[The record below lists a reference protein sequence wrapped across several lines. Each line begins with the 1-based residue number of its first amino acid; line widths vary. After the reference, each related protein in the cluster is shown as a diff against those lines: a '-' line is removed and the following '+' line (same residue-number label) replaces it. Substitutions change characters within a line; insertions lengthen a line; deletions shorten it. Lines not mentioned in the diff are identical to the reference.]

1 MNKLFTMAA
10 FAVFSSVVS
19 FGQITQINA
28 NNSLEVVAPLNG
40 VKSIFSSATQQTLWV
55 SEGTLASTI
64 QLSPTILFVESGGL
78 VNGKLLFTGQTAATG
93 EELYI
98 TDGTP
103 GGTVLVKDIFP
114 GPNSSKPAD
123 FVWMNGFWYFSAETD
138 LEGRELWRTNGTEG
152 GTTFIKDINTGTG
165 SSNGDNQYDPIVNGN
180 YFLFAAKGVS
190 GGLELWK
197 SDGTTGGTML
207 LKDINPGADSSSPS
221 EFYLFN
227 NLVLFTAKTAAN
239 GREFW
244 RSDGTPD
251 GTFMLKDIHVGPGS
265 SAEIELFPGFSFP
278 ILSGYFIFQGRVYF
292 QATDGTNNGNVYG
305 TDGSTLN
312 TTLLKTVI
320 SGPSFPF
327 ILLMDAVKLSDR
339 FIFPVADDAVG
350 ASLWQ
355 SNGTTGGTTV
365 FKSFDLPPG
374 GQVPFIMIDFNAYM
388 SGYTQNLFQG
398 NKFFFAAAT
407 VTEGY
412 ELWISDGTLPGTHL
426 VKDINPGDKDGLG
439 SISYIHTS
447 DALYFAAGNEVIGNE
462 LWRTDGTDV
471 GTTLVKDIRLNN
483 PDSDPE
489 MMIIN
494 NGKVFFGAND
504 GVTPSETDLF
514 VLDGIFSPLP
524 SKLATFTVTEAGPD
538 ALLQW
543 QTLQEVN
550 TSHFILQRS
559 TDAIRFQDIGTI
571 NAAGNSNAPLSYRY
585 TDVKVVMPPGGTLY
599 YRLVTSDKEG
609 KKDYSK
615 VVTFSR
621 NTGLWNASLLGNA
634 NNGVVNVVLTGVKD
648 GVQIQIYDVSGRQ
661 LFNQK
666 FGSSQ
671 STIAIPV
678 QGLSKGVYTIS
689 VLNGKELKTIRF
701 VK

>member
-1 MNKLFTMAA
+1 MLACAAVFAAA
-10 FAVFSSVVS
+10 FTQA
-19 FGQITQINA
+19 QITQIHA
-28 NNSLEVVAPLNG
+28 NNSLEAVAPLNT
-40 VKSIFSSATQQTLWV
+40 VKTIFSSATNHTLWV

-64 QLSPTILFVESGGL
+64 QLSPTILFVQSGGL
-78 VNGKLLFTGQTAATG
+78 VGEKLLFTGQTAATG

-103 GGTVLVKDIFP
+103 GGTMLVKDIFP
-114 GPNSSKPAD
+114 ESNSSKPAD

-138 LEGRELWRTNGTEG
+138 LEGRELWRTNGTEV
-152 GTTFIKDINTGTG
+152 GTTFIKDINTGTA
-165 SSNGDNQYDPIVNGN
+165 SSNGDNDYNPITNGN

-197 SDGTTGGTML
+197 SDGTTGGTIL
-207 LKDINPGADSSSPS
+207 LKDINPGADSSSPAS
-221 EFYLFN
+221 FYMIN
-227 NLVLFTAKTAAN
+227 NIVIFSAKTNAN

-251 GTFMLKDIHVGPGS
+251 GTFILKDINVGPGS
-265 SAEIELFPGFSFP
+265 SAEFEMFPGFAFP
-278 ILSGYFIFQGRVYF
+278 FLSGYFTYQGRAYF
-292 QATDGTNNGNVYG
+292 QASDGTNNGNVYG
-305 TDGSTLN
+305 TDGSAVN
-312 TTLLKTVI
+312 TTLLKTVVPGL
-320 SGPSFPF
+320 SMPF
-327 ILLMDAVKLSDR
+327 ISLFDAVSYPDK
-339 FIFPVADDAVG
+339 FIFPVSDEAAG
-350 ASLWQ
+350 AALWQ
-355 SNGTTGGTTV
+355 SNGTTGGTNV
-365 FKSFDLPPG
+365 FKTFHLPASG
-374 GQVPFIMIDFNAYM
+374 GLPFILLDFNSYM
-388 SGYTQNLFQG
+388 VGYTQNLFQG
-398 NKFFFAAAT
+398 NKFFFAAST
-407 VTEGY
+407 VDEGY
-412 ELWISDGTLPGTHL
+412 ELWISDGTLPGTHI
-426 VKDINPGDKDGLG
+426 VKDINPGDKNGLG
-439 SISYIHTS
+439 SLSFIYTS
-447 DALYFAAGNEVIGNE
+447 DALYFAAATEIIGNE
-462 LWRTDGTDV
+462 LWRTDGTEA
-471 GTTLVKDIRLNN
+471 GTILVKDIRLNN

-504 GVTPSETDLF
+504 GVTPAEIDLF
-514 VLDGIFSPLP
+514 VLDGTFLPLP
-524 SKLATFTVTEAGPD
+524 TKLGAFYVTENGAD
-538 ALLQW
+538 AVLQW

-559 TDAIRFQDIGTI
+559 ADANRFQDIGTI

-585 TDVKVVMPPGGTLY
+585 TDVKVIMPPGGTLY

-615 VVTFSR
+615 VVSFSR
-621 NTGLWNASLLGNA
+621 NTGVWNASLLGNA
-634 NNGVVNVVLTGVKD
+634 NTGVVNVMLTGVKD
-648 GVQIQIYDVSGRQ
+648 GVQIKVYDVSGRQ

-689 VLNGKELKTIRF
+689 VMNGKEMKTIRF